1 MGASRALN
9 LNELFNG
16 KGRNLIWMGCT
27 AYGGVAPTSF
37 WGRANGGTRHE
48 LWGMN

>member
-1 MGASRALN
+1 
-9 LNELFNG
+9 
-16 KGRNLIWMGCT
+16 MGCT

-48 LWGMN
+48 SWGDELGGEGMGRGGEGGATEK